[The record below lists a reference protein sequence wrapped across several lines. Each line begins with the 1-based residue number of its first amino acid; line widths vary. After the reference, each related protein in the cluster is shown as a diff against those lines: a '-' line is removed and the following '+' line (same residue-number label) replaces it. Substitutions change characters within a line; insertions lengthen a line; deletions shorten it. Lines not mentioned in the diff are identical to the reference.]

1 MVVQFVLSEYIDA
14 ALEQA
19 EYEKLEEG
27 SYSGRIPVCPGV
39 IAFANGLREC
49 ERQLRSTL
57 EDWLLLGLRL
67 GHSLPVVAGID
78 LNKAATY
85 AAEPDLNSP
94 FSMASGH

>member
-1 MVVQFVLSEYIDA
+1 MVIQFVLSEYIDA

-27 SYSGRIPVCPGV
+27 SYSGCIPVCPGV

-67 GHSLPVVAGID
+67 GHALPVVAGID
-78 LNKAATY
+78 LNKEATY
-85 AAEPDLNSP
+85 AASPDLNSLGGV
-94 FSMASGH
+94 ASGH